1 MAKGYKEQCKAALNS
16 IEVFAGDHQRLMTDI
31 LVYCDSFEVTLF
43 ENVLVEIKKK
53 LGYFDMC
60 DTVVLNID
68 WPLNMVSPQFRCEL
82 WLNIQPQK
90 FITIKKRVCNGE
102 CYLECNMN
110 GRRQYSQRIY
120 ITHHLDTEEHKRTL
134 ELLKADLLEYQE
146 HTSRS

>member
-1 MAKGYKEQCKAALNS
+1 MAKGYKEQCKAALKA
-16 IEVFAGDHQRLMTDI
+16 IEMFAGDHQQLMTDI
-31 LVYCDSFEVTLF
+31 LVCCDSFEVTLF
-43 ENVLVEIKKK
+43 ENVFVEFKKK

-60 DTVVLNID
+60 YTVVLNVD

-82 WLNIQPQK
+82 WSSIQPQK
-90 FITIKKRVCNGE
+90 FITIKKSVRNGE
-102 CYLECNMN
+102 DYLECDMI
-110 GRRQYSQRIY
+110 GRRQYNQRIY